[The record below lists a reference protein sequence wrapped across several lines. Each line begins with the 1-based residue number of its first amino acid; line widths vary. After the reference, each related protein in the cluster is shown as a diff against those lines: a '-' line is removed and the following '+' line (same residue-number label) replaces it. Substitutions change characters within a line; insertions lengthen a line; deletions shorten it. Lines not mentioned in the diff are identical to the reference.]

1 MIVARESLEQK
12 RINPYME
19 MRFLRILKEGKISI
33 SHLQQKAN
41 VNPKTLQKYVQY
53 LHSKQFVDLY
63 VDGRFKKLTITEK
76 GMKRLDELEKV
87 LG

>member
-1 MIVARESLEQK
+1 MEQK